1 MNAIDALLQGKKGV
15 VATKKTGKVS
25 AIDQL
30 LQKKPVK
37 PTIQPVKTTLPT
49 QQNYIKATLP
59 KDLGGGSYYLQKG
72 EPNKLITPEATKT
85 YGSLKPKTGQ
95 ERDHFI
101 AQSLGGASDDYNLNY
116 VPAEVNQAWA
126 KIERKN
132 LNAYK
137 RGEISL
143 PQARLNVLKEKQE
156 WLMKQKGISQSVKDN
171 LIYIAKDPVNPVNT
185 ARAVLKMVKSPVSLV
200 KEYAKAIM
208 PKTTAELETQIE
220 VQKKSN
226 QPMRFDVGAGMSNVE
241 KVLPGPRLSTLEATE
256 QGAQI
261 EPVQAGEAPQISPV
275 RQAQQVVRKP
285 DLSPQK
291 PSAIDKLLSGVSA
304 VGGAIRATSDIAS
317 LPGSLAINALSGE
330 QRLPARDIIEATS
343 KMIEEDMKTGGQ
355 SSIQKAGQIY
365 LAYRGIGK
373 YGGEDYNVG
382 DVAVLALIGLVDY
395 FDPVLYFGAVKPALE
410 ELKYLSKGYKKVGT
424 AGFKFPK
431 GVKLQDPQK
440 VVLSSFGD
448 ELKLV
453 IDPKT
458 KTLTMRGYA
467 KKGVAKQVI
476 DQKLLDNFAQS
487 AAKESGIPM
496 VAKVSGN
503 DIVISASK
511 SALVAPK
518 TIPTATKVV
527 SAGKVVIPKAE
538 IKPQKAQG
546 EVLPTKTTKTPA
558 EANKYLYHGTNEAV
572 LDNISKEGLKPGMRG
587 QLSLSKT
594 DKYAMTFAR
603 EGMTPSGKTNS
614 VMLRVKSDFLDGKTT
629 LKRVDGKERP
639 MPDQLNELLTKE
651 TIPPEYL
658 EIYKDG
664 KWQPLTTKVSPEAKP
679 SVVEPLI
686 EEAKKYKSAD
696 EFVKAQ
702 KDKFI
707 KEQGFEPSDKA
718 LADWFEAKQVQPY
731 LGIGGQNPEFF
742 AGKPSLS
749 ELPKNEISKYLEF
762 TKDGKAIYYRG
773 IPKDVKTRGIR
784 YGDFLSPNKGKAS
797 FYGKVEK
804 YEIDPKYV
812 YQLGDLE
819 AVYFNPKDKLKAP
832 KPQSITEIWNK
843 AHKEVKPEVKL
854 EEKPIPKE
862 LEPLAEEARKYGSAE
877 EFVRGIKNKVDI
889 SFTKGKPSSSIL
901 ENVFK
906 ALSPK
911 EQKELFTR
919 MPSRRVY
926 DRWFRKT
933 AVEDMAL
940 NPEARLVMKELPT
953 PYLLE
958 KGKEVPVINI
968 SGNNIPLSEAEFKY
982 YQAIKSQLTDFYNQ
996 AVKGTKEVK
1005 EVKKPTLPKRQPP
1018 KNIPPKKPA
1027 VVKSKTANQELI
1039 GKSKLAQGVE
1049 AKAIAKK
1056 LTEGFADLPEY
1067 EKINIKDQAT
1077 KARKLL
1083 EDDYPRAER
1092 IALGKELPPE
1102 GILPESVF
1110 IAVENRAIKNK
1121 DVNTLRRLATE
1132 SGLSNEATLMGQ
1144 RIRTLAERVE
1154 DSPTAVMAK
1163 VIKNRK
1169 EYYALK
1175 HKTPLDEAI
1184 KRETK
1189 KIKSYVKPV
1198 KEDEWIKF
1206 INELTC

>member
-59 KDLGGGSYYLQKG
+59 KDLGGGSYYLQRG

-101 AQSLGGASDDYNLNY
+101 AQSLGGASEDYNLNY
-116 VPAEVNQAWA
+116 VPSEVNQAWGH
-126 KIERKN
+126 IETKN

-171 LIYIAKDPVNPVNT
+171 LIYAAKDPVNPVNT
-185 ARAVLKMVKSPVSLV
+185 VRAVLKMVKSPVSLV

-220 VQKKSN
+220 AQKKSN
-226 QPMRFDVGAGMSNVE
+226 QPMRFEVGAGMSNVE
-241 KVLPGPRLSTLEATE
+241 KVLPGPRISTLEAIQ

-261 EPVQAGEAPQISPV
+261 EPVQAGEAPQVSPV

-285 DLSPQK
+285 DLSPEK

-304 VGGAIRATSDIAS
+304 VSGAIRASSVAAS
-317 LPGSLAINALSGE
+317 LPISLTVNAFSKE
-330 QRLPARDIIEATS
+330 KLPARDIIEATS
-343 KMIEEDMKTGGQ
+343 KMIEDEMREGGTASTAKGAQ
-355 SSIQKAGQIY
+355 LY
-365 LAYRGIGK
+365 LASRGIGK
-373 YGGEDYNVG
+373 YGGEDVNVG
-382 DVAVLALIGLVDY
+382 DIAVLSLIGLGDIMG
-395 FDPVLYFGAVKPALE
+395 DPVFYFGAIKPALNQ
-410 ELKYLSKGYKKVGT
+410 LKFNLEYKKVGQVGLK
-424 AGFKFPK
+424 AKP
-431 GVKLQDPQK
+431 GVKITNPQK
-440 VVLSSFGD
+440 SIIDVGD
-448 ELKLV
+448 DLKMV
-453 IDPKT
+453 IDPKA
-458 KTLTMRGYA
+458 KKVTLKGYA
-467 KKGVAKQVI
+467 KRGVTGKPINEKAIVNVANNISEQVGVPI
-476 DQKLLDNFAQS
+476 S
-487 AAKESGIPM
+487 S
-496 VAKVSGN
+496 KVVGN
-503 DIVISASK
+503 DIV
-511 SALVAPK
+511 L
-518 TIPTATKVV
+518 
-527 SAGKVVIPKAE
+527 SAGKGAMANVSKTTKPIVSPEIPAKPSVE
-538 IKPQKAQG
+538 IPVKSPEPQIKPQKAQG
-546 EVLPTKTTKTPA
+546 DVLPTK
-558 EANKYLYHGTNEAV
+558 
-572 LDNISKEGLKPGMRG
+572 
-587 QLSLSKT
+587 
-594 DKYAMTFAR
+594 
-603 EGMTPSGKTNS
+603 
-614 VMLRVKSDFLDGKTT
+614 
-629 LKRVDGKERP
+629 
-639 MPDQLNELLTKE
+639 
-651 TIPPEYL
+651 
-658 EIYKDG
+658 
-664 KWQPLTTKVSPEAKP
+664 TTKVSPEAKP

-702 KDKFI
+702 GTPVYRGDATPIKLSEMDTTKVFNPAEKEALGAFNNTPGLYFTDSVANAKSYGKNLTEVSVKPTANVINVSDAPKILKRADVEKIIRSNPRIKDWAMNWDENF
-707 KEQGFEPSDKA
+707 DKA
-718 LADWFEAKQVQPY
+718 IKQITDSVMV
-731 LGIGGQNPEFF
+731 E
-742 AGKPSLS
+742 
-749 ELPKNEISKYLEF
+749 
-762 TKDGKAIYYRG
+762 KDGNEFLKAIWSDG
-773 IPKDVKTRGIR
+773 GFSE
-784 YGDFLSPNKGKAS
+784 GDFVKAMQNAGIDGLKVPKEGVNHFVIYNKDAIQTKS
-797 FYGKVEK
+797 
-804 YEIDPKYV
+804 
-812 YQLGDLE
+812 QL
-819 AVYFNPKDKLKAP
+819 
-832 KPQSITEIWNK
+832 TEIWNK

-862 LEPLAEEARKYGSAE
+862 LEPLAQEARKYGSAE